1 MGFSIGLLLP
11 VKIPKEL
18 EVLKEF
24 RKYEL
29 QLYKYFFDP
38 SKKISENLEFY
49 FIPKEY
55 IIRFC
60 EDYKYS
66 NISNDLDNLIVYSE
80 AEQTTE
86 NKIILKNIIENLEKR
101 MNMEKKYEKIN
112 NSEMT
117 LKIGTNSL
125 FFIHLE
131 PKGSFIPLTKEFWN
145 YYTLHCEYDMAI
157 TKKGFVNNGEIFI
170 LTEEEKRID
179 CFFTLLETK
188 DIIYHYCL
196 IMSNIPHYNDVVQFF
211 KMNGHKYTAKYI
223 ISISGIEI
231 GNVKQFKAFQKKI
244 PKHVSII
251 ENYHIAFY
259 FIDSFKFN
267 DSNER
272 NSEYFKNKETKI
284 YQIYLEQSRKINK
297 SINQFKNNNN

>member
-38 SKKISENLEFY
+38 SQKISENLEFY

-145 YYTLHCEYDMAI
+145 YYME
-157 TKKGFVNNGEIFI
+157 
-170 LTEEEKRID
+170 
-179 CFFTLLETK
+179 LL
-188 DIIYHYCL
+188 YSAL
-196 IMSNIPHYNDVVQFF
+196 
-211 KMNGHKYTAKYI
+211 
-223 ISISGIEI
+223 
-231 GNVKQFKAFQKKI
+231 
-244 PKHVSII
+244 
-251 ENYHIAFY
+251 
-259 FIDSFKFN
+259 
-267 DSNER
+267 
-272 NSEYFKNKETKI
+272 
-284 YQIYLEQSRKINK
+284 
-297 SINQFKNNNN
+297 

>member
-38 SKKISENLEFY
+38 SQKISENLEFY

-170 LTEEEKRID
+170 LIEEEKRID

-272 NSEYFKNKETKI
+272 NSEYFKNKEWTGKG
-284 YQIYLEQSRKINK
+284 
-297 SINQFKNNNN
+297 